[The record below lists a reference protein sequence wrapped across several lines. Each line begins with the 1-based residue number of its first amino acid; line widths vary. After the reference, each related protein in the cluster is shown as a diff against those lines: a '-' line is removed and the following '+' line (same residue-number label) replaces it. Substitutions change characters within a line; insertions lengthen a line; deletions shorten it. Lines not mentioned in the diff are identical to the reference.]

1 MLLHQRDGYSGRASE
16 YASAEDFCRIFHQDM
31 HVLYSLALALT
42 ADAVKAEQC
51 FVAGLDECVSGN
63 VVFKDRARFWSR
75 RLVINNAIRLMS
87 PRPGAGRSARPIR
100 APERQG
106 QQEEAAL
113 AALANLQ
120 PFDRFIFVLSVLE
133 GYADRD
139 CATLLE
145 CALVDVIA
153 ARLRA
158 LLQLRR
164 AIELSPALQSP
175 TRECEDP
182 VVLSDADVA

>member
-120 PFDRFIFVLSVLE
+120 PFDRFIFVMSVLE
-133 GYADRD
+133 GYAERD
-139 CATLLE
+139 CATLLG
-145 CALVDVIA
+145 CSPADVAA
-153 ARLRA
+153 ARLTA
-158 LLQLRR
+158 FQQIRR
-164 AIELSPALQSP
+164 EIEPSPAIRKATHEIQS
-175 TRECEDP
+175 P
-182 VVLSDADVA
+182 VVLRETEVA